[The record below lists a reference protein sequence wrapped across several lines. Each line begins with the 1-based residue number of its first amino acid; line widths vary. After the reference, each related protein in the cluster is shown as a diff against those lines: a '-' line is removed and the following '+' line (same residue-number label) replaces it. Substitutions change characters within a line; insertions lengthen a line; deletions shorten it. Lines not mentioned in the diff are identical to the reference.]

1 MKLENVSSWD
11 QFETV
16 LGQIESLRQ
25 NTVKRSSVVVSE
37 LLYRGQADSTWRL
50 ETTLERSVRRL
61 VSLSDYYQIVKQAK
75 PRIETFT
82 DKSWKIPTYE
92 EYFKWLGSNPPPYP
106 PFNFSA
112 YHYFVYLRHHG
123 FPSPLLDWT
132 ASPYVAA
139 FFAIGAP
146 SSGTEKVSVYVYWEY
161 TGGGK
166 LSDRDKPA
174 IHGLGSNVRSHRRH
188 FLQQSQYT
196 ICTATTDGN
205 VVYAKHEDVVARG
218 ETGQDRLWKIDIPIS
233 ARVEFLKKLHKMN
246 INSFS
251 LFATE
256 DSLLSTLATD
266 IFVLN
271 PSLNG

>member
-1 MKLENVSSWD
+1 MKLENVPSWD

-16 LGQIESLRQ
+16 LGQIERFRQ
-25 NTVKRSSVVVSE
+25 NTIERSSVSVSE
-37 LLYRGQADSTWRL
+37 LLYRGQADSSWRL
-50 ETTLERSVRRL
+50 ETTLERSVHRV
-61 VSLSDYYQIVKQAK
+61 VSLNDYYKIVKQAK

-92 EYFKWLGSNPPPYP
+92 EYSKWLASDPHP
-106 PFNFSA
+106 PFNFDA
-112 YHYFVYLRHHG
+112 YPYFVYLRHHG

-132 ASPYVAA
+132 ASPYVTA
-139 FFAIGAP
+139 FFAMMNPP
-146 SSGTEKVSVYVYWEY
+146 SDAKKVSVYVYWED

-166 LSDRDKPA
+166 LSDRNKPA
-174 IHGLGSNVRSHRRH
+174 IHGLGPNVRSHRRH

-196 ICTATTDGN
+196 ICTATIGGN
-205 VVYAKHEDVVARG
+205 VVYAKHEDVVAKG
-218 ETGQDRLWKIDIPIS
+218 ETGQDRLWKIDIPVS

-256 DSLLSTLATD
+256 DSLLATLAND

-271 PSLNG
+271 PKN